1 MKSGV
6 EATARSRCS
15 MPNQGEYQDVVMEN
29 KGVKPPFS
37 LGMEGLGWSIEL
49 DDEFYLD
56 VEEMT

>member
-1 MKSGV
+1 
-6 EATARSRCS
+6 